1 MHVKPGQNIALK
13 IPAHL
18 HADTVAFYRD
28 VLRLPVLQ
36 ELADAVVFEF
46 GSVRLWL
53 DRIEHQSQTDVWFE
67 LRTDDLEQATRLV
80 SDAGAPVRDQLEPLG
95 SLRAHWI
102 SDPAGVV
109 LLLNE
114 DKAADG

>member
-28 VLRLPVLQ
+28 VLRLPVLK
-36 ELADAVVFEF
+36 ESAEAVVFEF
-46 GSVRLWL
+46 GSMRLWL
-53 DRIEHQSQTDVWFE
+53 DRVEHQSQTDVWLE
-67 LRTDDLEQATRLV
+67 LTTDDLDQATKLV

-95 SLRAHWI
+95 SLRGHWI

-114 DKAADG
+114 STVADS